1 LSMSDRDRV
10 AYTPLYEDALAYA
23 AGLHAAHFR
32 KGPDHGPRIP
42 YIAHLLSVSSLVW
55 EAIGTR
61 VPGTDEPTNQ
71 DLAIAGLLHDAVEDQ
86 GGRPVLEEIRRRFG
100 DHVARIVDECSDAD
114 QMPKPP
120 WRERKEAHI
129 AHMATASKGALV
141 VIAADKLHNVT
152 CMIDDYLTD
161 GDELWERFDA
171 PCKPGDIF
179 WYYDEMH
186 AALERRLGKIRLVNR
201 VGEGITRLK
210 NRGKTQKVASPS

>member
-1 LSMSDRDRV
+1 V
-10 AYTPLYEDALAYA
+10 AGTPAIGRFGLLVVVVVVAVVVGVAVIS
-23 AGLHAAHFR
+23 AGLDLITMLVGVVVIEAGAA
-32 KGPDHGPRIP
+32 K
-42 YIAHLLSVSSLVW
+42 
-55 EAIGTR
+55 
-61 VPGTDEPTNQ
+61 
-71 DLAIAGLLHDAVEDQ
+71 
-86 GGRPVLEEIRRRFG
+86 IRRRFG

-114 QMPKPP
+114 KMPKPP